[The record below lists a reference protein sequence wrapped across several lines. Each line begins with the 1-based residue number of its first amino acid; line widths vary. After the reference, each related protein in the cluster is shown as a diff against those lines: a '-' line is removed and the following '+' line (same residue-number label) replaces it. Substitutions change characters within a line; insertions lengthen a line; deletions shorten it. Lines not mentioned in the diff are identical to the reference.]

1 MTIRRHNPAEL
12 HATSGY
18 HHVTTVEGGRTIH
31 LAGQCP
37 LLPDADPHSEDA
49 VTGAGDVNAQVDL
62 VAANTL
68 AALQSA
74 GAIPED
80 VVRTVI
86 YIASDDPAVLASAWD
101 RFLESDLA
109 AAFSSAST
117 LLGVTALGYKDQLV
131 ELDVTAAVAAERM
144 R

>member
-1 MTIRRHNPAEL
+1 MTIRRHNPDGL

-37 LLPDADPHSEDA
+37 LLPDADPDSDAA
-49 VTGAGDVNAQVDL
+49 VTAVGDVNAQVDL

-68 AALQSA
+68 AALRSA
-74 GAIPED
+74 GANPED

-86 YIASDDPAVLASAWD
+86 YVASDDPAVLSSVWD

-109 AAFSSAST
+109 LAFSTAST
-117 LLGVTALGYKDQLV
+117 LLGVTALGYQHQLV
-131 ELDVTAAVAAERM
+131 ELDVTAAVAD
-144 R
+144 